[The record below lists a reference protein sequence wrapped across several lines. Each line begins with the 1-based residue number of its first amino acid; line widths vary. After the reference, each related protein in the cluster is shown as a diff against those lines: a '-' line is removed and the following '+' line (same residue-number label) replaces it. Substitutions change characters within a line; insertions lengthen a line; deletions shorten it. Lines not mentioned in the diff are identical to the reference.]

1 MKNKVFIL
9 FLMIFTLTTTVN
21 AAVSPPANKP
31 KKPMSIKWQDWKV
44 KPSKKN
50 TAFPALVP
58 SKQVDPNLKGQI
70 NEVLF
75 LPPEMYGTWSIRAVV
90 VQSDAPINEFQPVSQ
105 EIWTLERSG
114 NNVTI
119 ENVVTNAK
127 ASVHVDKV
135 QDNIATFHHDS
146 TASDGSMSISETPTV
161 AVRKDA
167 LIGSND
173 QVYVFYRG
181 GREVNRYHLK
191 VNVTGTRL
199 AKQTRQIAPEVKPN
213 FEILPM
219 QTDSSE

>member
-1 MKNKVFIL
+1 MPPMKNKIFIL
-9 FLMIFTLTTTVN
+9 FLVIFTCATSVN

-31 KKPMSIKWQDWKV
+31 KKPMSIQWQDWKV
-44 KPSKKN
+44 KPSKKS

-58 SKQVDPNLKGQI
+58 SKQVAPNLKGQI

-114 NNVTI
+114 NDVTI

-146 TASDGSMSISETPTV
+146 AASDGSMSISETPTV
-161 AVRKDA
+161 AVRKDS

-173 QVYVFYRG
+173 QVYVFYQG
-181 GREVNRYHLK
+181 GREVRRYHLK

-199 AKQTRQIAPEVKPN
+199 AKQTQQIAPEVKPN
-213 FEILPM
+213 FEILPLT
-219 QTDSSE
+219 QE